1 VYVCMY
7 VCMYVRMYK
16 FIFTF
21 INALLRTRVTLTM
34 IMTVTETQNVK
45 ILYDVN
51 MQTDHEV
58 EHWRPDIEEE
68 QENIDKCQDLAM
80 ELFLYFIVAMF

>member
-1 VYVCMY
+1 MY